1 MWTSTLPTGT
11 VRTEGL
17 ADRTVP
23 ADTQTG
29 HTQHPD
35 SRDSTGKRDQQ
46 RSESPTTT
54 ELTRLQARHAAAQAE
69 IERLESQVGLL
80 RRQLAKRQAA
90 EQAIIDRYEQLISEL
105 QQAAATRPSNRR
117 PKQAKNL
124 TVSAKISRWLQ
135 G

>member
-23 ADTQTG
+23 ADSQTG
-29 HTQHPD
+29 HTQNPD
-35 SRDSTGKRDQQ
+35 SRNATAQRDQQ
-46 RSESPTTT
+46 SSESPTT
-54 ELTRLQARHAAAQAE
+54 ELTRLRARHAAAQAE

-80 RRQLAKRQAA
+80 RRQLTKRQAA